1 MVISLAV
8 RARDDVLVQVIA
20 SSRAAR
26 PPLGAVFVSTA
37 VGSVL
42 LLGGL
47 FLAWVAFATPVITGL
62 TATPNPRPGVAQL
75 AFGGAIWAITLV
87 APPSFAI
94 VGALRLGRV
103 ARALAAKPADRA
115 VSRAA
120 RMIGDDCT
128 AASNVRLPDGRIVRD
143 LVLGPFGFAVINE
156 LPPQRA
162 TRHTG
167 DSWEIHRPDGRWTHL
182 ENPLE
187 RTSRDGERIRRW
199 VASTERDFLVK
210 VYSAVVTTDP
220 TVERSPTCAVLTPEQ
235 IPAWL
240 ASLPAARALTLD
252 RRAELIEE
260 LQALI

>member
-1 MVISLAV
+1 VIW
-8 RARDDVLVQVIA
+8 
-20 SSRAAR
+20 
-26 PPLGAVFVSTA
+26 
-37 VGSVL
+37 
-42 LLGGL
+42 GL
-47 FLAWVAFATPVITGL
+47 
-62 TATPNPRPGVAQL
+62 
-75 AFGGAIWAITLV
+75 TLV
-87 APPSFAI
+87 APPCFAI

-128 AASNVRLPDGRIVRD
+128 AATNVRLPDGRVVRD

-156 LPPQRA
+156 LPPPRV
-162 TRHTG
+162 TRHNG
-167 DSWEIHRPDGRWTHL
+167 LNWEIRRSDGRWSHF

-187 RTSRDGERIRRW
+187 RTARDGERIRRW

-210 VYSAVVTTDP
+210 VYAAVVTTDP
-220 TVERSPTCAVLTPEQ
+220 NLARTPTCAVLMPDQ

-240 ASLPAARALTLD
+240 ASLPSARALSLD